1 MKINHLNSANINP
14 YKRSI
19 EKQADAAAQPAK
31 KQDQVQISNK
41 AKELQEQNGIVQSRQ
56 EKVAAIKQQVES
68 GTYTIDPKAIAQSL
82 INHYQK

>member
-14 YKRSI
+14 YKRNL
-19 EKQADAAAQPAK
+19 EKQPDAVQPAK
-31 KQDQVQISNK
+31 KQDQVEISTK
-41 AKELQEQNGIVQSRQ
+41 AKELQQQNGIVQSRQ

-68 GTYTIDPKAIAQSL
+68 GTYTIDPKAIAKSI

>member
-19 EKQADAAAQPAK
+19 EKQADAAQTSK
-31 KQDQVQISNK
+31 KQDQIEISTK
-41 AKELQEQNGIVQSRQ
+41 AKELQQQNSIVQSRQ

-68 GTYTIDPKAIAQSL
+68 GTYTIDPKAIANS
-82 INHYQK
+82 IISHYQK

>member
-1 MKINHLNSANINP
+1 MKINHINSANINP

-19 EKQADAAAQPAK
+19 EKQTDAAQPAK
-31 KQDQVQISNK
+31 KQDQVQISSK

>member
-19 EKQADAAAQPAK
+19 EKQAETSQPAK

-56 EKVAAIKQQVES
+56 EKIAAIKQQVES